1 MDIDK
6 EGWCPQATHLVSPN
20 QNERPAGQ
28 EIDLLVIHNISLP
41 PGQFGGHSIADLF
54 LNRLDCDAHPFFDQL
69 RTLKVSSHF
78 FIRRDGSLF
87 QFVSADRRAWHAGVS
102 SFAGREGCNDF
113 SIGIELEGT
122 DFIPFEP
129 VQYDTLVFLTEAL
142 CRHYP
147 LKFITGH
154 QHIAPVRKTDP
165 GPFFDWTHF
174 QKKLEETDLVKSGKS
189 LPDLWLG

>member
-6 EGWCPQATHLVSPN
+6 EGWCQQATRLVSPN
-20 QNERPAGQ
+20 QNDRPDNQ

-41 PGQFGGHSIADLF
+41 PGQFGGHCIADLF

-69 RTLKVSSHF
+69 RSLKVSSHF

-87 QFVSADRRAWHAGVS
+87 QFVSANQRAWHAGVS
-102 SFAGREGCNDF
+102 SFKGREGCNDF
-113 SIGIELEGT
+113 SIGVELEGT
-122 DFIPFEP
+122 DVVPFEP
-129 VQYDTLVFLTEAL
+129 AQYDTLVSLTEAL

-147 LKFITGH
+147 LQTITGH

-165 GPFFDWTHF
+165 GPFFDWHHY
-174 QKKLEETDLVKSGKS
+174 KKMLGTAMSRDVENI
-189 LPDLWLG
+189 PDFWM

>member
-6 EGWCPQATHLVSPN
+6 EGWCLQANRLVSPN
-20 QNERPAGQ
+20 QNDRPANQ

-41 PGQFGGHSIADLF
+41 PGQFGSNCIADLF

-69 RTLKVSSHF
+69 RSLKVSSHF

-87 QFVSADRRAWHAGVS
+87 QFVSADKRAWHAGVS

-122 DFIPFEP
+122 DFVSFESA
-129 VQYDTLVFLTEAL
+129 QYDTLVSLTAAL
-142 CRHYP
+142 SQHYP
-147 LKFITGH
+147 LKTIAGH

-165 GPFFDWTHF
+165 GPFFDWAHF
-174 QKKLEETDLVKSGKS
+174 KKKLEKEDRFVTGKK
-189 LPDLWLG
+189 LPDFWIT